1 MEVEEVV
8 VSLVGHAYER
18 GSGGDPNKV
27 MKVPSS
33 TQSNMVPSLDGQ
45 KNKLIL
51 NE

>member
-18 GSGGDPNKV
+18 SSGGDPNKV

-33 TQSNMVPSLDGQ
+33 TQSNVVPSSDGQ
-45 KNKLIL
+45 EKVDL
-51 NE
+51 E